1 MVAKKQKQVMPQ
13 SVIDDAELTMET
25 KHEETKKE
33 EKVTKNI
40 LKPKR
45 PCGCCDEQLAPAGPG
60 QRYFEAPDGHVVL
73 AENSLQQVFDRRL
86 NNGKGGWI
94 NPLR

>member
-1 MVAKKQKQVMPQ
+1 MAVKKDKKVSLPPVAIAPET
-13 SVIDDAELTMET
+13 AMEE